1 MSQYQAVFLILL
13 IFFVGDLVGALT
25 KAKISSMFVIM
36 MGFLVLFL
44 SGMYPADIMTTSG
57 FAAVASLGQYF
68 LLFNMGSSVDIPTLR
83 REWRTVVC
91 AIVGM
96 AAAIVGC
103 CVAIP
108 IIGKD
113 FAMAAAPVVNGGIV
127 ATTTMVDA
135 CTEKGLPAAAAL
147 ATFIYAVQKFVGT
160 LPASNCGLSVANKL
174 VDDLRAKHAAD
185 PNYSWYAEQSG
196 ASASAKEPF
205 WKGIKKYYTTFIS
218 LAIGATAIVLSET
231 LAKAFKTLTI
241 GGVHPLSFINMS
253 ILCMVFGI
261 VARNTGLV
269 PPNIMRDQAKANG
282 MFSFLSLCTI
292 IPSLAKIDVSM
303 LPSIGFATVVIFV
316 LVMVFTF
323 ITFMLTP
330 CWKIVG
336 SKKLSIGIAMCQMI
350 GYPGT
355 ELIAA
360 EITNAVAQTDEER
373 DAVTARIQTAYVISG
388 FTSVTILSVVIA
400 GVLSGFI
407 G

>member
-1 MSQYQAVFLILL
+1 MELTQYQAVFMILL

-44 SGMYPADIMTTSG
+44 TGIYPADIMTTAG
-57 FAAVASLGQYF
+57 FAGVASLGQYF
-68 LLFNMGSSVDIPTLR
+68 LLFNMGTSVDLPTLR
-83 REWRTVVC
+83 REWRTVVG
-91 AIVGM
+91 AIIGM

-113 FAMAAAPVVNGGIV
+113 FALAAAPVVNGGIV
-127 ATTTMVDA
+127 ATTTMVQA
-135 CTEKGLPAAAAL
+135 CDEKGLAAAAAL

-160 LPASNCGLSVANKL
+160 LPASNCGLSVANEL
-174 VDDLRAKHAAD
+174 VADLRAKHAAD
-185 PNYSWYAEQSG
+185 PNYSWYAEQKSST
-196 ASASAKEPF
+196 ASASAKEPL
-205 WKGIKKYYTTFIS
+205 WKGIKKYYTTFIC
-218 LAIGATAIVLSET
+218 LAIGATAIVLAQT
-231 LAKAFKTLTI
+231 IAKVLKPT
-241 GGVHPLSFINMS
+241 PLSFINMS

-261 VARNTGLV
+261 TARNTGLV

-282 MFSFLSLCTI
+282 FFSFLSLCTI

-316 LVMVFTF
+316 LVLVFTF

-330 CWKIVG
+330 AWKVVG
-336 SKKLSIGIAMCQMI
+336 SKKLAIGIAMCQMI

-355 ELIAA
+355 ELIAT

-400 GVLSGFI
+400 GILAGFI

>member
-1 MSQYQAVFLILL
+1 MELTQYQAVFLIL
-13 IFFVGDLVGALT
+13 IVFFAGDLVGAIT

-44 SGMYPADIMTTSG
+44 TGLYPADIMTTAG
-57 FAAVASLGQYF
+57 FAGVASLGQYF
-68 LLFNMGSSVDIPTLR
+68 LLFNMGTSVDLATLR
-83 REWRTVVC
+83 REWRTVLC
-91 AIVGM
+91 AIIGM
-96 AAAIVGC
+96 AVAIVGC

-113 FAMAAAPVVNGGIV
+113 FALAAAPVVNGGIV
-127 ATTTMVDA
+127 ATTTMVNA
-135 CTEKGLPAAAAL
+135 CDEKGLAAAAAL

-185 PNYSWYAEQSG
+185 PSYNWYAEQKSSTG
-196 ASASAKEPF
+196 AASAKEPL
-205 WKGIKKYYTTFIS
+205 WKGIKKYYTTFIC
-218 LAIGATAIVLSET
+218 LAIGAAAIA
-231 LAKAFKTLTI
+231 LAQVIAKFFKPT
-241 GGVHPLSFINMS
+241 PLSFINMS

-261 VARNTGLV
+261 TARNTGLV
-269 PPNIMRDQAKANG
+269 PPNMMRDQAKANG
-282 MFSFLSLCTI
+282 FFSSFLSLCTI
-292 IPSLAKIDVSM
+292 IPSLAKIDISM

-316 LVMVFTF
+316 LVLVFTF

-330 CWKIVG
+330 AWKVVG
-336 SKKLSIGIAMCQMI
+336 SKKLAIGIAMCQMI

-355 ELIAA
+355 ELIAT
-360 EITNAVAQTDEER
+360 EISNAVAQTEEER

-388 FTSVTILSVVIA
+388 FTSITILSVVIA
-400 GVLSGFI
+400 GILAGFI

>member
-1 MSQYQAVFLILL
+1 MELTQYQAVFMILL

-44 SGMYPADIMTTSG
+44 TGIYPADIMTTAG
-57 FAAVASLGQYF
+57 FAGVASLGQYF
-68 LLFNMGSSVDIPTLR
+68 LLFNMGTSVDLPTLR
-83 REWRTVVC
+83 REWRTVVG
-91 AIVGM
+91 AIIGM

-108 IIGKD
+108 VIGKD
-113 FAMAAAPVVNGGIV
+113 FALAAAPVVNGGIV
-127 ATTTMVDA
+127 ATTTMVQA
-135 CTEKGLPAAAAL
+135 CDEKGLAAAAAL

-160 LPASNCGLSVANKL
+160 LPASNCGLSVANEL
-174 VDDLRAKHAAD
+174 VADLRAKHAAD
-185 PNYSWYAEQSG
+185 PNYSWYAEQKSST
-196 ASASAKEPF
+196 ASASAKEPL
-205 WKGIKKYYTTFIS
+205 WKGIKKYYTTFIC
-218 LAIGATAIVLSET
+218 LAIGAAAIVLAQT
-231 LAKAFKTLTI
+231 IAKVLKPT
-241 GGVHPLSFINMS
+241 PLSFINMS

-261 VARNTGLV
+261 TARNTGLV

-282 MFSFLSLCTI
+282 FFSFLSLCTI

-330 CWKIVG
+330 AWKVVG
-336 SKKLSIGIAMCQMI
+336 SKKLAIGIAMCQMI

-355 ELIAA
+355 ELIAT
-360 EITNAVAQTDEER
+360 EISNAVAQTEEER

-400 GVLSGFI
+400 GILAGFI

>member
-1 MSQYQAVFLILL
+1 MELTQYQAVFLILI
-13 IFFVGDLVGALT
+13 IFFAGDLVGAIT

-44 SGMYPADIMTTSG
+44 TGLYPADIMTTAG
-57 FAAVASLGQYF
+57 FAGVASLGQYF
-68 LLFNMGSSVDIPTLR
+68 LLFNMGTSVDLPTLR
-83 REWRTVVC
+83 REWRTVLC
-91 AIVGM
+91 AIIGM
-96 AAAIVGC
+96 GAAILGC

-113 FAMAAAPVVNGGIV
+113 FALAAAPVVNGGIV
-127 ATTTMVDA
+127 ATTTMVNA
-135 CTEKGLPAAAAL
+135 CDEKGLAAAAAL

-185 PNYSWYAEQSG
+185 PNYSWYAEQKNTTG
-196 ASASAKEPF
+196 TASTKEPL
-205 WKGIKKYYTTFIS
+205 WKGIKKYYTTFIC
-218 LAIGATAIVLSET
+218 LAIGATAIVLAQMI
-231 LAKAFKTLTI
+231 AKVFKPT
-241 GGVHPLSFINMS
+241 PLSFINMS

-261 VARNTGLV
+261 TARNTGLV

-282 MFSFLSLCTI
+282 FFSFLSLCTI
-292 IPSLAKIDVSM
+292 IPSLAKIDISM
-303 LPSIGFATVVIFV
+303 LPSIGFATLVIFV
-316 LVMVFTF
+316 LVLVFTF
-323 ITFMLTP
+323 IVFMLTP
-330 CWKIVG
+330 AWKVVG
-336 SKKLSIGIAMCQMI
+336 SKKLAIGIAMCQMI

-355 ELIAA
+355 ELIAT
-360 EITNAVAQTDEER
+360 EISNAVAQTEEER

-400 GVLSGFI
+400 GILAGFI